1 MAAKGGFEGKAH
13 SDSARA
19 AEKGKRKT
27 ISPQAGASLCF
38 LYENLLGR
46 LILKGLVHPSVSRLC
61 GRFMESRLSRRLI
74 KGFIQKNGI
83 NMQTYEKREYT
94 SFNDF
99 FCRRLSCFSFDRAPD
114 RLIAPCDAKLSAF
127 PITQEREFFIKGIP
141 YRIEELLQNR
151 ELDRIYEGGYCL
163 IFRLAV
169 DDYHRY
175 CYVDDGRKGQNI
187 FIPGKLHT
195 VQPIAL
201 RRVNIYRENCR
212 EYTVMETEHFGTV
225 TQVEVGALLV
235 GKILNHHQETD
246 FKRGQ
251 EKGMFCYGGSTIVLL
266 LEKGR
271 AELDMEILDN
281 TKASLETIVK
291 IGEPIGRAI

>member
-1 MAAKGGFEGKAH
+1 MEAEGTMERKKEA
-13 SDSARA
+13 
-19 AEKGKRKT
+19 GTKRRT
-27 ISPQAGASLCF
+27 LSPQAGTSLCF

-46 LILKGLVHPSVSRLC
+46 LLLKSLVHPAVSRLW
-61 GRFMESRLSRRLI
+61 GRFMDSRLSCRLI
-74 KGFIQKNGI
+74 SGFIQKNGI
-83 NMQTYEKREYT
+83 NMQAYEKREYT

-99 FCRRLSCFSFDRAPD
+99 FCRRLNCFSFDRNPVS
-114 RLIAPCDAKLSAF
+114 LMAPCDAKLSAF
-127 PITQEREFFIKGIP
+127 PITQEREFFIKEVP
-141 YRIEELLQNR
+141 YKVEDLVQSGELAQR
-151 ELDRIYEGGYCL
+151 YEGGYCL

-175 CYVDDGRKGQNI
+175 CYVDDGSKGANI

-201 RRVNIYRENCR
+201 RSVNIYRENCR
-212 EYTVMETEHFGTV
+212 EYTVMETKHFGTV

-266 LEKGR
+266 LEQGR
-271 AELDMEILDN
+271 AELDREILDN
-281 TKASLETIVK
+281 TEASLETIIK
-291 IGEPIGRAI
+291 IGESIGRAV